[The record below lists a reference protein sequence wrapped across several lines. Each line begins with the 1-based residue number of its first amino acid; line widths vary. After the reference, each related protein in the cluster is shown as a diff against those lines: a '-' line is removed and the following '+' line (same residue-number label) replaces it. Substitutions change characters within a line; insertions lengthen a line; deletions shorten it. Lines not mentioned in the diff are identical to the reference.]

1 MNIKNVHILEDRAIL
16 YINGEDSKNFLQNL
30 ISNDINKV
38 SDTNSCFASL
48 LTAQGKFLYE
58 FMIINHK
65 SGFLI
70 DCEKSQADGLFK
82 QLTLYKLRSKVEIL
96 NLSNEFVVAAF
107 SYEKFLTFD
116 EAKDQSGYTLKY
128 REDPIFLDPRN
139 KHLGARLIINLE
151 KLYLSLK
158 KLDLHDA
165 NLKEYYSLSHRLG
178 IVPKDLNKLKDKL
191 FGIECNF
198 EELNGIDFKKGC
210 YVGQENTAR
219 IKLKNKLSKR
229 LFPINL
235 ILKCLW
241 KTHKMGHTPL
251 IYLHPYEI
259 TLNKNFWIKWN
270 ELSFL
275 PLYKRLYWW
284 LRQNQWARFGHHQIE
299 NKLDKICSHFEHRG
313 PMRDLLLNSN

>member
-1 MNIKNVHILEDRAIL
+1 MNIKNVYILDDRAIL
-16 YINGEDSKNFLQNL
+16 YINGVDTKEFLQNL

-38 SDTNSCFASL
+38 SDVNSCFSSL
-48 LTAQGKFLYE
+48 LTPQGKFLYE
-58 FMIINHK
+58 FIIVKHK
-65 SGFLI
+65 SGYLL
-70 DCEKSQADGLFK
+70 DCEKPQAEELFK
-82 QLTLYKLRSKVEIL
+82 QLSLYKLRSKVEIL

-107 SYEKFLTFD
+107 SHEKFLTFD
-116 EAKDQSGYTLKY
+116 EAKDQTGCTIKY

-139 KHLGARLIINLE
+139 KELGARLIINLE

-165 NLKEYYSLSHRLG
+165 NLKEYYSLSHSLG

-229 LFPINL
+229 LFPINVLNGKLHVGESIYNNEIEIGKVL
-235 ILKCLW
+235 IDNDYPFALVK
-241 KTHKMGHTPL
+241 
-251 IYLHPYEI
+251 YLNDNFNEKVDFN
-259 TLNKNFWIKWN
+259 TKNASIRIKKPDWIKN
-270 ELSFL
+270 
-275 PLYKRLYWW
+275 
-284 LRQNQWARFGHHQIE
+284 
-299 NKLDKICSHFEHRG
+299 
-313 PMRDLLLNSN
+313 

>member
-1 MNIKNVHILEDRAIL
+1 MNIKNVYILDDRAIL
-16 YINGEDSKNFLQNL
+16 YINGEDAKEFLQNL

-38 SDTNSCFASL
+38 SDVNSCFSSL
-48 LTAQGKFLYE
+48 LTPQGKFLYE
-58 FMIINHK
+58 FIIVKHK
-65 SGFLI
+65 SGYLL
-70 DCEKSQADGLFK
+70 DCEKPQAEELFK
-82 QLTLYKLRSKVEIL
+82 QLSLYKLRSKVEIL

-107 SYEKFLTFD
+107 SHEKFLTFD
-116 EAKDQSGYTLKY
+116 DAKDQPGYTIKY

-139 KHLGARLIINLE
+139 KDLGARLIINLE

-165 NLKEYYSLSHRLG
+165 NLNEYYSLSHRLG

-235 ILKCLW
+235 ISGKLYKGESIYNNEIEIGKVLIDSDYPFALIKYLNENFDEKANF
-241 KTHKMGHTPL
+241 KTKEASINIHKP
-251 IYLHPYEI
+251 
-259 TLNKNFWIKWN
+259 NWIK
-270 ELSFL
+270 
-275 PLYKRLYWW
+275 K
-284 LRQNQWARFGHHQIE
+284 
-299 NKLDKICSHFEHRG
+299 
-313 PMRDLLLNSN
+313 